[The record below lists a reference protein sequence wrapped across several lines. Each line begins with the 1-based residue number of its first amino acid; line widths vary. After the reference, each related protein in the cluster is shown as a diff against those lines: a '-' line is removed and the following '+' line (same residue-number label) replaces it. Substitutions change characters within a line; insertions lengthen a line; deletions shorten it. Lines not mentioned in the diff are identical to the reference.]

1 MLTPLSRMRRRRNQ
15 RGAAMVEF
23 AIVAPIFVMML
34 MYSMYFTELV
44 RTRLK
49 AQEIA
54 RYVTW
59 QMSSFDL
66 SVYGIDNGQAKA
78 FDDAM
83 QEIKEE
89 AELRYKDL
97 DSIEDLGP
105 SAGGWF
111 RYENL
116 QVKIVNQDVEFI
128 DTNILEQFNVPG
140 NDLLGS
146 ITGAVGGGANAILNQ
161 WGFDRK
167 GRVQIEVSV
176 DLSQKL
182 FAKNLQMRSENK
194 GFAKEDAWGGR
205 DLTTKT
211 FKNSMTMTVDD
222 WHLTDGTSAT
232 MKSDGPYRAGT
243 RAESDGNEERHG
255 LSTQVNRMKLLG
267 LSGALNDITGGFL
280 EFLSGKLPSPL
291 NTFVV
296 SHNYM
301 ERGDGS
307 NPCGQPKHGAAEGMN
322 NLADDKVVGFSQ
334 DDDPDKS
341 ARCFDTVPFRD
352 THKYERSRYRQMFEA
367 RGQYGM
373 GCHNPEAT
381 EPTTVSSSTAGSDDA
396 PNFNCGP
403 APKLP

>member
-1 MLTPLSRMRRRRNQ
+1 MRSRRHE
-15 RGAAMVEF
+15 RGAAMIEF

-34 MYSMYFTELV
+34 MYSMYFTELI

-66 SVYGIDNGQAKA
+66 SVYGQSNGQAQA

-83 QEIKEE
+83 KEIKEE
-89 AELRYKDL
+89 SELRYKDL

-105 SAGGWF
+105 SAAGMF
-111 RYENL
+111 AYENL
-116 QVKIVNQDVEFI
+116 EVKIVNQDVEFI

-146 ITGAVGGGANAILNQ
+146 ITGAVGGGVNWILNQ
-161 WGFDRK
+161 WGFDKK

-182 FAKNLQMRSENK
+182 FSKNLQMRSEKK
-194 GFAKEDAWGGR
+194 GFAEVDAWGGR

-211 FKNSMTMTVDD
+211 FKNSITMTVDD
-222 WHLTDGTSAT
+222 WHMTDGTNAI
-232 MKSDGPYRAGT
+232 MDSDKRKRAGT
-243 RAESDGNEERHG
+243 REESDGKDDRHV
-255 LSTQVNRMKLLG
+255 LSTQVNRMKMLG
-267 LSGALNDITGGFL
+267 LTGALNDITGGFL
-280 EFLSGKLPSPL
+280 NFLSGILPSPL
-291 NTFVV
+291 NTFTV
-296 SHNYM
+296 SHNYK
-301 ERGDGS
+301 ERGDGAT
-307 NPCGQPKHGAAEGMN
+307 PCGQPKHGAAEGMN
-322 NLADDKVVGFSQ
+322 NLADDKVSGFTD
-334 DDDPDKS
+334 DDDPGQS
-341 ARCFDTVPFRD
+341 QRCFDTVPFRD
-352 THKYERSRYRQMFEA
+352 THQYSRSRYRQMFEA
-367 RGQYGM
+367 RGEFGM
-373 GCHNPEAT
+373 GCWNAQAT
-381 EPTTVSSSTAGSDDA
+381 EPTTVSSSTAGSDEA